1 MQQLNGQITI
11 SGVVNFPS
19 GLCLAAEIKAH
30 PDNTDTIWIGNDG
43 NDTISNT
50 TGYPL
55 NAGESVT
62 IVFERGG
69 FATEELSDIYA
80 VADVVDEKACWM
92 LIDA

>member
-50 TGYPL
+50 TGYLPL
-55 NAGESVT
+55 
-62 IVFERGG
+62 
-69 FATEELSDIYA
+69 L
-80 VADVVDEKACWM
+80 M
-92 LIDA
+92 LLMRRLVGCL